1 MQLALSKE
9 DADFREEVRAFIDG
23 NLAPDLREA
32 GNKST
37 RTYSDLKL
45 ALRWHKLLYERGW
58 AAPGWPKEHGGPG
71 WTQIQRYIFQLEVG
85 RARAPRFF
93 NQGIRMV
100 GPVIMRFGTPEQKA
114 RYLPRILSGEDLWC
128 QGYSEPGSG
137 SDLASLQ
144 TKAVSD
150 GDDYVINGSKM
161 WTTYAHN
168 ATSMFALVR
177 TSNAGKPQEGITF
190 VLIEKLRCPQ
200 IVVTPIILI
209 SGEHEVNQVFLD
221 NVRIPK
227 AHRLGDENKGWTVA
241 KYLLEF
247 ERGGDP
253 YTARLVPQLDD
264 VKKLAQARSAN
275 VTPLWDDPRFRQR
288 ITDLEVQIKALEF
301 QELRLISALSMGQ
314 SPGSAASSMIKLRGS
329 EIIQK
334 LTELAVELIGHEA
347 VPFEPEALT
356 PGRNTASIV
365 PEDATTAM
373 PRYLNLR
380 AATIYA
386 GSSEVQRNIIAKAV
400 LGL

>member
-1 MQLALSKE
+1 
-9 DADFREEVRAFIDG
+9 
-23 NLAPDLREA
+23 
-32 GNKST
+32 
-37 RTYSDLKL
+37 
-45 ALRWHKLLYERGW
+45 
-58 AAPGWPKEHGGPG
+58 
-71 WTQIQRYIFQLEVG
+71 
-85 RARAPRFF
+85 
-93 NQGIRMV
+93 
-100 GPVIMRFGTPEQKA
+100 
-114 RYLPRILSGEDLWC
+114 
-128 QGYSEPGSG
+128 
-137 SDLASLQ
+137 
-144 TKAVSD
+144 
-150 GDDYVINGSKM
+150 
-161 WTTYAHN
+161 
-168 ATSMFALVR
+168 
-177 TSNAGKPQEGITF
+177 
-190 VLIEKLRCPQ
+190 
-200 IVVTPIILI
+200 
-209 SGEHEVNQVFLD
+209 VNQVFLD

-264 VKKLAQARSAN
+264 VKKLARARSDTG
-275 VTPLWDDPRFRQR
+275 TPLWDDPRFRQR
-288 ITDLEVQIKALEF
+288 ITDLEVQIKALEL